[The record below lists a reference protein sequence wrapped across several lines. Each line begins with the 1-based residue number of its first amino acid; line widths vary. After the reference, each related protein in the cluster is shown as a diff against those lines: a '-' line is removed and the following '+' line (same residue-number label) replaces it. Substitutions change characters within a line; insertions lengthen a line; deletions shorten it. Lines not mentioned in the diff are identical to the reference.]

1 MCILWVRGSVWLFC
15 WLWFLYWCIYFVD
28 LLVVFSFPNIY
39 NRWID
44 SRKQLIRK
52 SGNKIL
58 QQIKIQMFLNITNLL
73 MKKNQNRSLL
83 NKRKINNK
91 QKIKLNRVNLKN
103 INSMNGCQTLIYSS
117 LLKIKNK
124 ANKIKLLN
132 KLKKKGI

>member
-1 MCILWVRGSVWLFC
+1 M
-15 WLWFLYWCIYFVD
+15 
-28 LLVVFSFPNIY
+28 
-39 NRWID
+39 
-44 SRKQLIRK
+44 
-52 SGNKIL
+52 